1 MKTILCYGAICA
13 DYELTVPRLP
23 TAGTGVHVT
32 AARWLAGGN
41 ALNEALAL
49 RSWGMRPQLWGDV
62 LGTEAAGA
70 TVLAALQAADLT
82 AAVQVAADAVT
93 PICHVLVTPD
103 GERTILALRA
113 GTRALAPDDAAL
125 AAAEIV
131 SVARYGLQ
139 TLEVITRARALNRLV
154 VVGDVRTADDPA
166 AQAADV
172 IVTSAAELGP
182 DAAARMAELQAV
194 RGAAVVVS
202 DGPRAVRLLT
212 PDGVMLTQEPPQR
225 DWRSTRGAG
234 DRLRGALVRGLAL
247 GWDWA
252 ANLRAALR
260 DVVPEDEGSQ

>member
-49 RSWGMRPQLWGDV
+49 RSWGLRPQLWGDV
-62 LGTEAAGA
+62 LGCEPAAA
-70 TVLAALQAADLT
+70 TVLAALQAAELT
-82 AAVQVAADAVT
+82 ATVQTAADAVT
-93 PICHVLVTPD
+93 PVCHVLVTPD

-113 GTRALAPDDAAL
+113 GTRALVPDDAAL
-125 AAAEIV
+125 QAADIV

-139 TLEVITRARALNRLV
+139 TLEVIARARALNRQV
-154 VVGDVRTADDPA
+154 VVGDVRSADDPA
-166 AQAADV
+166 AAAADV

-182 DAAARMAELQAV
+182 DVAARMAELQAV
-194 RGAAVVVS
+194 RGATIVVS
-202 DGPRAVRLLT
+202 DGPSAVRLLT
-212 PDGVMLTQEPPQR
+212 ADGGLVMQEPPQR

-234 DRLRGALVRGLAL
+234 DRLRAALVRGLAL
-247 GWDWA
+247 GWDWRT
-252 ANLRAALR
+252 NLTAALR
-260 DVVPEDEGSQ
+260 DVVPTDEG

>member
-113 GTRALAPDDAAL
+113 GTRALVPDDAAL

-166 AQAADV
+166 AQAANSTRP
-172 IVTSAAELGP
+172 VT
-182 DAAARMAELQAV
+182 
-194 RGAAVVVS
+194 VS
-202 DGPRAVRLLT
+202 TRPRAFASAPVNQVSASIFAITSVRIA
-212 PDGVMLTQEPPQR
+212 GSSPPVFS
-225 DWRSTRGAG
+225 WM
-234 DRLRGALVRGLAL
+234 
-247 GWDWA
+247 
-252 ANLRAALR
+252 RAA
-260 DVVPEDEGSQ
+260 